1 MKFGNITIGKQLLVG
16 WGLPNALGKGKS
28 HIRGSAYVE
37 GPLQVGN
44 DTQYDRV
51 EATVMIGEED
61 NDDALIPAVQQQL
74 DLEDGVESKQRP
86 ANLSLKVK
94 GNTVIEGDDKTP
106 DALVVDGD
114 VTINNGNMHTSNLLA
129 VTGQGC
135 AWIESTINLQSWKGF
150 DIKHPNKEKHRL
162 RHVCV
167 EGPEAAVYCRGR
179 VCNGK
184 NVIDLPDYWRG
195 LVDYETLTVQLTCL
209 GSHQNVI
216 VKRISPIEEKV
227 YLQSQGGMPVDCFYH
242 IMAARIDGEELVVEY
257 EGESPADYPGDP
269 SQFSISGYDYGR
281 GVAND

>member
-16 WGLPNALGKGKS
+16 WGLPKALGKGKS
-28 HIRGSAYVE
+28 QIRGSAYVE

-44 DTQYDRV
+44 DTQYNRV

-61 NDDALIPAVQQQL
+61 NDDALVDSVPSVQ
-74 DLEDGVESKQRP
+74 DIEDGNDPKERPSK
-86 ANLSLKVK
+86 LSLKVK
-94 GNTVIEGDDKTP
+94 GNVVIEGDDKTP

-114 VTINNGNMHTSNLLA
+114 QTINNGNLHTSNLLA
-129 VTGQGC
+129 CTGQAC
-135 AWIESTINLQSWKGF
+135 SWTNSTINQQGWKGF

-179 VCNGK
+179 VCNGN
-184 NVIDLPDYWRG
+184 NVIDLPPYWRG
-195 LVDYETLTVQLTCL
+195 LVDYESITVQLTCL

-216 VKRISPIEEKV
+216 VKRISPIEDKV

-269 SQFSISGYDYGR
+269 TQFSISGYDYGR
-281 GVAND
+281 GVTND